1 MRQNRLNSGTSKK
14 HTSRYG
20 GAAVTNVLE
29 KARRVLGKKSVA
41 VSAAILILIA
51 AAAAFIGPR
60 LLAEPAAEI
69 TYSDFTRDLA
79 NKKVQK
85 VLIESGGLSVTMTDR
100 DVFVRMP
107 NGLVSA
113 DYIERITAAGAEVDF
128 KKPGFDAAHVASI
141 LVPLVLVA
149 AVLVMLAIQTDF
161 KPTSRWPRVI
171 RSLPNRFDDVAG
183 QEEAKGELQE
193 VIAFLRD
200 SEAFTKVGARI
211 PRGLL
216 MVGPPGTGKTLI
228 AKALA
233 GEAGVSFMAVSG
245 SDFSAPLIGIAK
257 GRVSKLFE
265 QARKKA
271 PCLIFIDEI
280 DAIGRKRG
288 GGGSAAD
295 REFEATL
302 NQLLVEMDG
311 FNTTAGVIVIGATN
325 RVDVLD
331 PALLRPGRF
340 DRQVHIGLPDITGR
354 EAILNV
360 HARNVKLAE
369 GVSLASIAKGTPGFS
384 GADLGNLLNEAA
396 IFAAREGLEEVTRDH
411 LEAARNKIIMGLE
424 RRTLVISDEERRLV
438 AVHEAGHALCA
449 CLLPASDKVHSATI
463 IPHGQAL
470 GLVMRLPEHDR
481 FCIPVEKLEADLI
494 VAMGGRAAE
503 EIVFGAKKVTTG
515 AASDIAHAT
524 NIVTKMVTEW
534 GMSPAIGM
542 VRVARSGDSLP
553 REVEQE
559 IRRIIDEMY
568 AAAKTCIEDNRDA
581 LDALTEAL
589 LEHETI
595 EGDEV
600 RAIVARQEARLA
612 A

>member
-1 MRQNRLNSGTSKK
+1 MG
-14 HTSRYG
+14 
-20 GAAVTNVLE
+20 
-29 KARRVLGKKSVA
+29 RRSVA
-41 VSAAILILIA
+41 VATIVAALIVALTAFMAPRILSESV
-51 AAAAFIGPR
+51 P
-60 LLAEPAAEI
+60 EI
-69 TYSDFTRDLA
+69 TYSDFSRYLTDGKI
-79 NKKVQK
+79 KKV
-85 VLIESGGLSVTMTDR
+85 VVESSGFSVWR
-100 DVFVRMP
+100 DDGKAFVRLP
-107 NGLVSA
+107 NGFVNA
-113 DYIERITAAGAEVDF
+113 ETVDRVTAAGAVVDF
-128 KKPGFDAAHVASI
+128 QKPGFDPSHIASI
-141 LVPLVLVA
+141 LVPLVLVG
-149 AVLVMLAIQTDF
+149 AVLFLLAVQTDF
-161 KPTSRWPRVI
+161 KPTSRWPRVVRNI
-171 RSLPNRFDDVAG
+171 PDRFDHVAG
-183 QEEAKGELQE
+183 QDEAKAELQE
-193 VIAFLRD
+193 VIAFLQD
-200 SEAFTKVGARI
+200 AEAFRRVGARI

-233 GEAGVSFMAVSG
+233 GEAGVSFLAVSG

-257 GRVSKLFE
+257 GRVSKLFD
-265 QARKKA
+265 QARKRA

-311 FNTTAGVIVIGATN
+311 FNTTEGVIVIGATN

-340 DRQVHIGLPDITGR
+340 DRQVHIGLPDIVGR
-354 EAILNV
+354 EEILAV
-360 HARNVKLAE
+360 HARNVKLAAN
-369 GVSLASIAKGTPGFS
+369 VDLSVIARGTPGFS

-396 IFAAREGLEEVTRDH
+396 IFAAREGGDAITPEH
-411 LEAARNKIIMGLE
+411 MEAARNKIIMGLE
-424 RRTLVISDEERRLV
+424 RRSLVITEEERRLV
-438 AVHEAGHALCA
+438 AVHEAGHAICA
-449 CLLPASDKVHSATI
+449 CLTPGSDKVHSATI
-463 IPHGQAL
+463 VPHGQAL
-470 GLVMRLPEHDR
+470 GLVMRLPENDR

-503 EIVFGAKKVTTG
+503 EVVFGPKKVTTG

-524 NIVTKMVTEW
+524 NIVTRMVTEW

-542 VRVARSGDSLP
+542 VRVARSGESLP

-568 AAAKTCIEDNRDA
+568 DAAKACIEDNQGA
-581 LDALTEAL
+581 LEDLVEAL

-595 EGDEV
+595 DGDEV
-600 RAIVARQEARLA
+600 RRIVSRPQAKLA

>member
-1 MRQNRLNSGTSKK
+1 M
-14 HTSRYG
+14 
-20 GAAVTNVLE
+20 GAPPVTNVLE
-29 KARRVLGKKSVA
+29 KARRVLTKKSVA
-41 VSAAILILIA
+41 VSAAILALVIA
-51 AAAAFIGPR
+51 AAVLIGPR
-60 LLAEPAAEI
+60 LLEEPAVEI
-69 TYSDFTRDLA
+69 TYSEFTRQLA
-79 NKKVQK
+79 DKKVQK
-85 VLIESGGLSVTMTDR
+85 VLIESGGLSVSMADR
-100 DVFVRMP
+100 NVVVRMP

-113 DYIERITAAGAEVDF
+113 DYIERITASGAEVDF
-128 KKPGFDAAHVASI
+128 KKPGFDAAHLASI
-141 LVPLVLVA
+141 LVPLVLVG

-171 RSLPNRFDDVAG
+171 RSIPNRFDDVAG
-183 QEEAKGELQE
+183 QEEAKAELQE
-193 VIAFLRD
+193 VVAFLRD

-295 REFEATL
+295 REFESTL

-340 DRQVHIGLPDITGR
+340 DRQVHIGLPDIGGR

-360 HARNVKLAE
+360 HARNIKLAE

-396 IFAAREGLEEVTRDH
+396 IFAAREGGEAVTRDH

-424 RRTLVISDEERRLV
+424 RRSLVISDEERRLV

-470 GLVMRLPEHDR
+470 GLVMRLPDHDR

-503 EIVFGAKKVTTG
+503 EVVFGPKKVTTG

-581 LDALTEAL
+581 LDDLTKAL

-600 RAIVARQEARLA
+600 RQIVAKQETRLA

>member
-1 MRQNRLNSGTSKK
+1 M
-14 HTSRYG
+14 
-20 GAAVTNVLE
+20 GASSVSNVLE
-29 KARRVLGKKSVA
+29 KARRLLRRKSIA
-41 VSAAILILIA
+41 IA
-51 AAAAFIGPR
+51 AVVLALTVGVAAVTMPR
-60 LLAEPAAEI
+60 VISESLDEM
-69 TYSDFTRDLA
+69 TYSEFSRDLA
-79 NKKVQK
+79 SGNVKKIQ
-85 VLIESGGLSVTMTDR
+85 ISDSGFSVWLGEKK
-100 DVFVRMP
+100 VFVRLP
-107 NGLVSA
+107 GNLVSA
-113 DYIERITAAGAEVDF
+113 DTIDRVAASGAEVEF
-128 KKPGFDAAHVASI
+128 KRSGIDPSHIASF
-141 LVPLVLVA
+141 LVSIVMVG
-149 AVLVMLAIQTDF
+149 AVLALLAIQTDF
-161 KPTSRWPRVI
+161 KPTARWPRTI
-171 RSLPNRFDDVAG
+171 GNIPDRFDDVAG
-183 QEEAKGELQE
+183 QNEAKAELQE
-193 VIAFLRD
+193 VIAFLKD
-200 SEAFTKVGARI
+200 SEAFKKVGARI

-233 GEAGVSFMAVSG
+233 GEAGVSFIAVSG

-265 QARKKA
+265 QARKRA

-311 FNTTAGVIVIGATN
+311 FNTTSGVIVIGATN

-340 DRQVHIGLPDITGR
+340 DRQVHIGLPDISGR

-360 HARNVKLAE
+360 HARNVKLSD
-369 GVSLASIAKGTPGFS
+369 GVDLASIAKGTPGFS

-396 IFAAREGLEEVTRDH
+396 IFAARDGMGEVSREH
-411 LEAARNKIIMGLE
+411 LEAARNKLIMGLE
-424 RRTLVISDEERRLV
+424 RRSLVITGEERRLV

-449 CLLPASDKVHSATI
+449 CLMPGSDKVHSATI

-470 GLVMRLPEHDR
+470 GLVMRLPDHDR
-481 FCIPVEKLEADLI
+481 YCIPVEKLEADLI

-503 EIVFGAKKVTTG
+503 EVVFGPRKVTTG

-524 NIVTKMVTEW
+524 NIVTRMVTEW

-542 VRVARSGDSLP
+542 VRIARSGESLP

-559 IRRIIDEMY
+559 IRRMIEEMY
-568 AAAKTCIEDNRDA
+568 SAAKACIEENREA
-581 LDALTEAL
+581 LDALADAL

-595 EGDEV
+595 DGDEV
-600 RAIVARQEARLA
+600 RQIVSKRDARMA

>member
-1 MRQNRLNSGTSKK
+1 M
-14 HTSRYG
+14 
-20 GAAVTNVLE
+20 GAPPVTNVLE
-29 KARRVLGKKSVA
+29 KARRVLTKKSVA
-41 VSAAILILIA
+41 VSAAILALAIA
-51 AAAAFIGPR
+51 AAVFIGPR
-60 LLAEPAAEI
+60 LLAEPAVEI
-69 TYSDFTRDLA
+69 TYSEFTRQLA
-79 NKKVQK
+79 DKKVQK
-85 VLIESGGLSVTMTDR
+85 VLIESGGLSVSMADR
-100 DVFVRMP
+100 NVLVRMP

-113 DYIERITAAGAEVDF
+113 DYIERITASGAEVDF
-128 KKPGFDAAHVASI
+128 KKPGFDAAHLASI
-141 LVPLVLVA
+141 LVPLVLVG

-171 RSLPNRFDDVAG
+171 RSIPNRFDDVAG
-183 QEEAKGELQE
+183 QEEAKAELQE

-200 SEAFTKVGARI
+200 SDAFKKVGARI

-295 REFEATL
+295 REFESTL

-340 DRQVHIGLPDITGR
+340 DRQVHIGLPDIGGR

-360 HARNVKLAE
+360 HARNIKLAE

-396 IFAAREGLEEVTRDH
+396 IFAARESLEEVTHDH

-424 RRTLVISDEERRLV
+424 RRSLVISDEERRLV

-470 GLVMRLPEHDR
+470 GLVMRLPDHDR

-503 EIVFGAKKVTTG
+503 EVVFGPKKVTTG

-568 AAAKTCIEDNRDA
+568 EAAKTCVEDNRDA
-581 LDALTEAL
+581 LDALTKAL

-600 RAIVARQEARLA
+600 RQIVAKQETRLA

>member
-1 MRQNRLNSGTSKK
+1 M
-14 HTSRYG
+14 
-20 GAAVTNVLE
+20 
-29 KARRVLGKKSVA
+29 
-41 VSAAILILIA
+41 IA

>member
-1 MRQNRLNSGTSKK
+1 M
-14 HTSRYG
+14 
-20 GAAVTNVLE
+20 TNVLE
-29 KARRVLGKKSVA
+29 KARRVLAKKTVA
-41 VSAAILILIA
+41 VSAAILALVIA
-51 AAAAFIGPR
+51 AAVFVGPR
-60 LLAEPAAEI
+60 LLAEPPVEI
-69 TYSDFTRDLA
+69 TYSEFTRELA
-79 NKKVQK
+79 QKKVQR
-85 VLIESGGLSVTMTDR
+85 VLIESGGLSVSMADR
-100 DVFVRMP
+100 SVFVRMP

-128 KKPGFDAAHVASI
+128 KKPGFDAAHLASI

-171 RSLPNRFDDVAG
+171 RSIPNRFDDVAG
-183 QEEAKGELQE
+183 QEEAKAELQE

-295 REFEATL
+295 REFESTL

-340 DRQVHIGLPDITGR
+340 DRQVHIGLPDISGR

-360 HARNVKLAE
+360 HARNVRLAA
-369 GVSLASIAKGTPGFS
+369 GVSLASIARGTPGFS

-396 IFAAREGLEEVTRDH
+396 IFAAREGVEEVTRDH

-424 RRTLVISDEERRLV
+424 RRSLVVSDEERRLV

-470 GLVMRLPEHDR
+470 GLVMRLPDHDR

-503 EIVFGAKKVTTG
+503 EVVFGPKKVTTG

-595 EGDEV
+595 DGDDV
-600 RAIVARQEARLA
+600 RAIVAKQETRLA

>member
-1 MRQNRLNSGTSKK
+1 L
-14 HTSRYG
+14 RYG

-29 KARRVLGKKSVA
+29 KARRVLAKKSVA
-41 VSAAILILIA
+41 FSAAILALVIA
-51 AAAAFIGPR
+51 AAVFIGPR
-60 LLAEPAAEI
+60 LVAEPPVEI
-69 TYSDFTRDLA
+69 TYSEFTRHLA
-79 NKKVQK
+79 DKKVRR
-85 VLIESGGLSVTMTDR
+85 VLIESGGLSVSMADR
-100 DVFVRMP
+100 DVSVRMP

-113 DYIERITAAGAEVDF
+113 DYIERITASGAEVDF
-128 KKPGFDAAHVASI
+128 KKPGFDAAHLASI
-141 LVPLVLVA
+141 LVPLILVA

-161 KPTSRWPRVI
+161 KPTARWPRVI
-171 RSLPNRFDDVAG
+171 RSIPNRFDDVAG
-183 QEEAKGELQE
+183 QEEAKAELQE

-295 REFEATL
+295 REFESTL

-311 FNTTAGVIVIGATN
+311 FNTTSGVIVIGATN

-340 DRQVHIGLPDITGR
+340 DRQVHIGLPDIGGR

-360 HARNVKLAE
+360 HARNVKLAA
-369 GVSLASIAKGTPGFS
+369 GVCLSSIAKGTPGFS
-384 GADLGNLLNEAA
+384 GADLSNLLNEAA
-396 IFAAREGLEEVTRDH
+396 IFAARQGVEEITRDH

-424 RRTLVISDEERRLV
+424 RRSLVISDEERRLV

-470 GLVMRLPEHDR
+470 GLVMRLPDHDR
-481 FCIPVEKLEADLI
+481 FCIPVEKLEADLV

-503 EIVFGAKKVTTG
+503 EVVFGPKKVTTG

-534 GMSPAIGM
+534 GMSPAVGM
-542 VRVARSGDSLP
+542 VRVSRSGDSLP

-568 AAAKTCIEDNRDA
+568 AAAKSCIKDNRDA

-600 RAIVARQEARLA
+600 REIVAKQETRLA

>member
-1 MRQNRLNSGTSKK
+1 M
-14 HTSRYG
+14 
-20 GAAVTNVLE
+20 GAPPVTNVLD
-29 KARRVLGKKSVA
+29 KARRILAKKSVA
-41 VSAAILILIA
+41 VSAAVLALLIA
-51 AAAAFIGPR
+51 AAVFVGPR
-60 LLAEPAAEI
+60 LLAEPPVEI
-69 TYSDFTRDLA
+69 TYSEFTRDLA

-85 VLIESGGLSVTMTDR
+85 VLIESGGLSVSMADR

-113 DYIERITAAGAEVDF
+113 DYIERVTAAGAEVDF
-128 KKPGFDAAHVASI
+128 KKPGFDAAHLASI
-141 LVPLVLVA
+141 LVPLVLVV
-149 AVLVMLAIQTDF
+149 AVLLMLAIQTDF
-161 KPTSRWPRVI
+161 KPTSRWPKVV
-171 RSLPNRFDDVAG
+171 RSIPNRFDDVAG
-183 QEEAKGELQE
+183 QEEAKAELQE

-311 FNTTAGVIVIGATN
+311 FNTTSGVIVIGATN

-340 DRQVHIGLPDITGR
+340 DRQVHIGLPDIAGR

-360 HARNVKLAE
+360 HARNVKLAA
-369 GVSLASIAKGTPGFS
+369 GVSLASLAKGTPGFS
-384 GADLGNLLNEAA
+384 GADLSNLLNEAA
-396 IFAAREGLEEVTRDH
+396 IFAAREGVEEVTREH

-424 RRTLVISDEERRLV
+424 RRSLVISDEERRLV

-503 EIVFGAKKVTTG
+503 EVVFGPKKITTG

-542 VRVARSGDSLP
+542 VRVARSGESLP

-568 AAAKTCIEDNRDA
+568 AAAKACIEDNRDA
-581 LDALTEAL
+581 LDALAEAL

-600 RAIVARQEARLA
+600 RAIVTKRETRLA

>member
-1 MRQNRLNSGTSKK
+1 M
-14 HTSRYG
+14 
-20 GAAVTNVLE
+20 GAPPVTNVLE
-29 KARRVLGKKSVA
+29 KARRVLAKKTVA
-41 VSAAILILIA
+41 VSAAILALVIA
-51 AAAAFIGPR
+51 AAVFVGPR
-60 LLAEPAAEI
+60 LLAEPPVEI
-69 TYSDFTRDLA
+69 TYSEFTRELA
-79 NKKVQK
+79 QKKVQR
-85 VLIESGGLSVTMTDR
+85 VLIESGGLSVSMADR
-100 DVFVRMP
+100 SVFVRMP

-128 KKPGFDAAHVASI
+128 KKPGFDAAHLASI

-171 RSLPNRFDDVAG
+171 RSIPNRFDDVAG
-183 QEEAKGELQE
+183 QEEAKAELQE

-295 REFEATL
+295 REFESTL

-340 DRQVHIGLPDITGR
+340 DRQVHIGLPDISGR

-360 HARNVKLAE
+360 HARNVRLAA
-369 GVSLASIAKGTPGFS
+369 GVSLASIARGTPGFS

-396 IFAAREGLEEVTRDH
+396 IFAAREGVEEVTRDH

-424 RRTLVISDEERRLV
+424 RRSLVVSDEERRLV

-470 GLVMRLPEHDR
+470 GLVMRLPDHDR

-503 EIVFGAKKVTTG
+503 EVVFGPKKVTTG

-595 EGDEV
+595 DGDDV
-600 RAIVARQEARLA
+600 RAIVAKQETRLA

>member
-1 MRQNRLNSGTSKK
+1 VS
-14 HTSRYG
+14 
-20 GAAVTNVLE
+20 NVIE
-29 KARRVLGKKSVA
+29 KARRLFRKKSVA
-41 VSAAILILIA
+41 IA
-51 AAAAFIGPR
+51 AAVVALLVVVAAVTIP
-60 LLAEPAAEI
+60 LTLSDNVDEI
-69 TYSDFTRDLA
+69 AYSDFSRELA
-79 NKKVQK
+79 AGKVNKVQ
-85 VLIESGGLSVTMTDR
+85 VGDGGLTVWMDQR
-100 DVFVRMP
+100 EAFVRLP
-107 NGLVSA
+107 SSLLTA
-113 DYIERITAAGAEVDF
+113 QTIDRATAAGAEVDF
-128 KKPGFDAAHVASI
+128 KKSGIDPSHAASF
-141 LVPLVLVA
+141 LVSLIMVA
-149 AVLVMLAIQTDF
+149 AVLALVAIQVDF
-161 KPTSRWPRVI
+161 KPTSRWPRSVKNI
-171 RSLPNRFDDVAG
+171 PDRFDNVAG
-183 QEEAKGELQE
+183 QEEAKAELQE
-193 VIAFLRD
+193 VISFLRD
-200 SEAFTKVGARI
+200 SKAFETVGARI
-211 PRGLL
+211 PRGVL

-265 QARKKA
+265 QARRKA

-295 REFEATL
+295 REFESTL

-354 EAILNV
+354 EAILGV
-360 HARNVKLAE
+360 HARNVKLAACVDL
-369 GVSLASIAKGTPGFS
+369 GSVARGTPGFS

-396 IFAAREGLEEVTRDH
+396 IFAAREGVAEITRDH

-424 RRTLVISDEERRLV
+424 RRSLVITSEERHLV

-449 CLLPASDKVHSATI
+449 CLTPGSDKVHSATI

-470 GLVMRLPEHDR
+470 GLVMRLPENDR
-481 FCIPVEKLEADLI
+481 YCIPVEKLEADLI

-503 EIVFGAKKVTTG
+503 EVVFGARKVTTG

-524 NIVTKMVTEW
+524 NIATRMVTEW
-534 GMSPAIGM
+534 GMSPTIGM
-542 VRVARSGDSLP
+542 VKVMRSGENLP

-559 IRRIIDEMY
+559 IRRIIEEMY
-568 AAAKTCIEDNRDA
+568 AAAKACIEENRDG
-581 LDALTEAL
+581 LDALVDAL
-589 LEHETI
+589 LDQETI
-595 EGDEV
+595 DGDEV
-600 RAIVARQEARLA
+600 RRIVAVSGLKSGAKLA
-612 A
+612 AA

>member
-1 MRQNRLNSGTSKK
+1 MSG
-14 HTSRYG
+14 
-20 GAAVTNVLE
+20 VIE
-29 KARRVLGKKSVA
+29 KARRILRRKSVA
-41 VSAAILILIA
+41 IA
-51 AAAAFIGPR
+51 AAVIALAVVAAAVSVPFLFSEKVNEIAYSEFSR
-60 LLAEPAAEI
+60 ELAAG
-69 TYSDFTRDLA
+69 
-79 NKKVQK
+79 KVGKVQ
-85 VLIESGGLSVTMTDR
+85 VQEGGLSVWVEDR
-100 DVFVRMP
+100 KAFVRLP
-107 NGLVSA
+107 SSHLSA
-113 DYIERITAAGAEVDF
+113 QTVDRATAAGAQVVF
-128 KKPGFDAAHVASI
+128 QPSGIDAAHVASFVI
-141 LVPLVLVA
+141 SLIMVA
-149 AVLVMLAIQTDF
+149 AVLALVAVQVDF
-161 KPTSRWPRVI
+161 KPTSRWPRAVKAV
-171 RSLPNRFDDVAG
+171 PDRFDDVAG
-183 QEEAKGELQE
+183 QEEAKAELQE
-193 VIAFLRD
+193 VIAFLSD
-200 SEAFTKVGARI
+200 AQAFEKVGARI
-211 PRGLL
+211 PKGVL

-257 GRVSKLFE
+257 SRVSKLFE
-265 QARKKA
+265 QARRRA
-271 PCLIFIDEI
+271 PCLVFIDEI

-295 REFEATL
+295 REFESTL

-311 FNTTAGVIVIGATN
+311 FNTTSGVIVIGATN

-354 EAILNV
+354 EAILAV
-360 HARNVKLAE
+360 HARSVRLAA
-369 GVSLASIAKGTPGFS
+369 GVDLASIARGTPGFS
-384 GADLGNLLNEAA
+384 GADLSNLLNEAA
-396 IFAAREGLEEVTRDH
+396 IFAAREGVTEIGRDH

-424 RRTLVISDEERRLV
+424 RRSLVISPEERRLV

-449 CLLPASDKVHSATI
+449 CLTPGSDKVHSATI

-470 GLVMRLPEHDR
+470 GLVMRLPENDR
-481 FCIPVEKLEADLI
+481 YCIPVEKLEADLI

-503 EIVFGAKKVTTG
+503 EVVFGPRKVTTG

-524 NIVTKMVTEW
+524 NIATRMVTEW

-542 VRVARSGDSLP
+542 VRVARSGESFP

-559 IRRIIDEMY
+559 IRRIVEKMY
-568 AAAKTCIEDNRDA
+568 ATAKACIEDNREA
-581 LDALTEAL
+581 LDALVDAL

-600 RAIVARQEARLA
+600 RRIVSPSRRRLA

>member
-1 MRQNRLNSGTSKK
+1 M
-14 HTSRYG
+14 
-20 GAAVTNVLE
+20 GAPPVTNVLE
-29 KARRVLGKKSVA
+29 KARRLLSRKSVA
-41 VSAAILILIA
+41 VSIAILTLVVA
-51 AAAAFIGPR
+51 AAVFMAPR
-60 LLAEPAAEI
+60 LLAEPVAEI
-69 TYSDFTRDLA
+69 TYSDFSRELA
-79 NKKVQK
+79 EKKVQK
-85 VLIESGGLSVTMTDR
+85 VLIESGGISVWMGDR
-100 DVFVRMP
+100 KVFVRMP
-107 NGLVSA
+107 SGLVSA
-113 DYIERITAAGAEVDF
+113 DYNERITASGAEVDF
-128 KKPGFDAAHVASI
+128 KKPGFDPAHMAGI
-141 LVPLVLVA
+141 LVPLVLVG

-171 RSLPNRFDDVAG
+171 RGIPNRFDDVAG
-183 QEEAKGELQE
+183 QNEAKAELQE
-193 VIAFLRD
+193 VIAFLKD
-200 SEAFTKVGARI
+200 SEAFTRVGARI

-340 DRQVHIGLPDITGR
+340 DRQVHIGLPDIGGR
-354 EAILNV
+354 EAILEV
-360 HARNVKLAE
+360 HARNVKLAD
-369 GVSLASIAKGTPGFS
+369 GVNLATIAKGTPGFS

-396 IFAAREGLEEVTRDH
+396 IFAAREGVEAVTREH
-411 LEAARNKIIMGLE
+411 LEAARNKIMMGLG
-424 RRTLVISDEERRLV
+424 RRSLVVSAEERRLV

-470 GLVMRLPEHDR
+470 GLVMRLPDHDR

-503 EIVFGAKKVTTG
+503 EVVFGPKRVTTG

-524 NIVTKMVTEW
+524 NIVTRMVTEW

-542 VRVARSGDSLP
+542 VRVSRSGESLP

-559 IRRIIDEMY
+559 IRRIIEEMY
-568 AAAKTCIEDNRDA
+568 DAAKACIVENRRA

-600 RAIVARQEARLA
+600 RRIVLKQEARLA

>member
-1 MRQNRLNSGTSKK
+1 
-14 HTSRYG
+14 
-20 GAAVTNVLE
+20 VTNVIE
-29 KARRVLGKKSVA
+29 KARQLLRRKGVAVVAAVVALAVVAAA
-41 VSAAILILIA
+41 VSAPFLISDKVDEIA
-51 AAAAFIGPR
+51 
-60 LLAEPAAEI
+60 
-69 TYSDFTRDLA
+69 YSEFSRELDA
-79 NKKVQK
+79 GKVNRIQ
-85 VLIESGGLSVTMTDR
+85 VQDGGLSVWYGDQHA
-100 DVFVRMP
+100 FVRLP
-107 NGLVSA
+107 SSLL
-113 DYIERITAAGAEVDF
+113 TAQTIDRATASGAQVDF
-128 KKPGFDAAHVASI
+128 KKSGIDPTHAASFVVSLI
-141 LVPLVLVA
+141 MVA
-149 AVLVMLAIQTDF
+149 AVLALVAVQVDF
-161 KPTSRWPRVI
+161 KPTSRWPRTAKNI
-171 RSLPNRFDDVAG
+171 PDRFDDVAG
-183 QEEAKGELQE
+183 QEEAKAELQE
-193 VIAFLRD
+193 VISFLRD
-200 SEAFTKVGARI
+200 AQAFENVGARI
-211 PRGLL
+211 PRGVL

-233 GEAGVSFMAVSG
+233 GEAGVSFIAVSG

-265 QARKKA
+265 QARRRA

-311 FNTTAGVIVIGATN
+311 FNSTSGVIVIGATN

-360 HARNVKLAE
+360 HARNVKLAA
-369 GVSLASIAKGTPGFS
+369 GVDLSSIARGTPGFS
-384 GADLGNLLNEAA
+384 GADLENLLNEAA
-396 IFAAREGLEEVTRDH
+396 IFAARAGVAEIGREH

-424 RRTLVISDEERRLV
+424 RRSLAISSEERRLV

-449 CLLPASDKVHSATI
+449 CLTPGSDKVHSATI

-470 GLVMRLPEHDR
+470 GLVMRLPENDR
-481 FCIPVEKLEADLI
+481 YCIPVEKLEADLI

-503 EIVFGAKKVTTG
+503 EVVFGARKVTTG

-524 NIVTKMVTEW
+524 NIATRMVTEW
-534 GMSPAIGM
+534 GMSPTIGM
-542 VRVARSGDSLP
+542 VKVARSGDSLP

-568 AAAKTCIEDNRDA
+568 AAAKSCIEENREA
-581 LDALTEAL
+581 LDALVDAL
-589 LEHETI
+589 LKHETI

-600 RAIVARQEARLA
+600 RRIVSVRERRLA

>member
-1 MRQNRLNSGTSKK
+1 M
-14 HTSRYG
+14 
-20 GAAVTNVLE
+20 TNVLE
-29 KARRVLGKKSVA
+29 KARQLLAKKSVA
-41 VSAAILILIA
+41 VSAAILALVIA
-51 AAAAFIGPR
+51 AAVFMAPR
-60 LLAEPAAEI
+60 YLSEPAAEI
-69 TYSDFTRDLA
+69 TYSEFTRELA
-79 NKKVQK
+79 QKKVQK
-85 VLIESGGLSVTMTDR
+85 VLIESGGLSVSLADR
-100 DVFVRMP
+100 NVFVRMP

-113 DYIERITAAGAEVDF
+113 DYIERVTASGAEVDF
-128 KKPGFDAAHVASI
+128 RKPGFDPAHMASI
-141 LVPLVLVA
+141 FVPIILVV
-149 AVLVMLAIQTDF
+149 AVLLMLAIQTDF
-161 KPTSRWPRVI
+161 KPTSRWPKVV
-171 RSLPNRFDDVAG
+171 RSIPNRFDDVAG
-183 QEEAKGELQE
+183 QDEAKGELQE
-193 VIAFLRD
+193 VIAFLKD
-200 SEAFTKVGARI
+200 SEAFTRIGARI

-295 REFEATL
+295 REFESTL

-340 DRQVHIGLPDITGR
+340 DRQVHIGLPDISGR

-360 HARNVKLAE
+360 HARNVKLAH

-396 IFAAREGLEEVTRDH
+396 IFAAREGVGEVTRDH

-424 RRTLVISDEERRLV
+424 RRSLVITDEERRLV

-449 CLLPASDKVHSATI
+449 CLLPASDQVHSATI

-503 EIVFGAKKVTTG
+503 EVVFGPKKVTTG

-524 NIVTKMVTEW
+524 NIVTRMVTEW

-542 VRVARSGDSLP
+542 VRVTSSGDSLP

-559 IRRIIDEMY
+559 IRRIIEEMY
-568 AAAKTCIEDNRDA
+568 DAAKACIEDNRDA
-581 LDALTEAL
+581 LDGLTEAL

-600 RAIVARQEARLA
+600 RRIVLKQRTRLA

>member
-1 MRQNRLNSGTSKK
+1 MSG
-14 HTSRYG
+14 
-20 GAAVTNVLE
+20 VIE
-29 KARRVLGKKSVA
+29 KARRLLRRKSVA
-41 VSAAILILIA
+41 IA
-51 AAAAFIGPR
+51 AAIVALAVVATAVSLPF
-60 LLAEPAAEI
+60 LLSETVDEI
-69 TYSDFTRDLA
+69 AYSDFSRELEA
-79 NKKVQK
+79 GKIRKVQ
-85 VLIESGGLSVTMTDR
+85 VQEGGLSVWID
-100 DVFVRMP
+100 DQKAFVRVP
-107 NGLVSA
+107 SSHLSA
-113 DYIERITAAGAEVDF
+113 QTVDRATAAGAQVVF
-128 KKPGFDAAHVASI
+128 QPSGIDAAHVASFVVSLI
-141 LVPLVLVA
+141 MVA
-149 AVLVMLAIQTDF
+149 AVLALVAVQVDF
-161 KPTSRWPRVI
+161 KPTSRWPRAVKNV
-171 RSLPNRFDDVAG
+171 PDRFDDVAG
-183 QEEAKGELQE
+183 QEEAKAELQE
-193 VIAFLRD
+193 VIAFLGNAQ
-200 SEAFTKVGARI
+200 AFEKVGARI
-211 PRGLL
+211 PKGVL

-257 GRVSKLFE
+257 SRVSKLFE
-265 QARKKA
+265 QARRRA

-295 REFEATL
+295 REFESTL

-311 FNTTAGVIVIGATN
+311 FNTTSGVIVIGATN

-354 EAILNV
+354 EAILAV
-360 HARNVKLAE
+360 HARNVKLAA
-369 GVSLASIAKGTPGFS
+369 GVDLSSIARGTPGFS
-384 GADLGNLLNEAA
+384 GADLSNLLNEAA
-396 IFAAREGLEEVTRDH
+396 IFAARDGVPQIGRDH

-424 RRTLVISDEERRLV
+424 RRSLVISSEERRLV

-449 CLLPASDKVHSATI
+449 CLTPGSDKVHSATI

-470 GLVMRLPEHDR
+470 GLVMRLPENDR
-481 FCIPVEKLEADLI
+481 YCIPVEKLEADLI

-503 EIVFGAKKVTTG
+503 EVVFGPRKVTTG

-524 NIVTKMVTEW
+524 SIATRMVTEW
-534 GMSPAIGM
+534 GMSPVIGM
-542 VRVARSGDSLP
+542 VKVARSGESFP

-559 IRRIIDEMY
+559 IRRIVEEMY
-568 AAAKTCIEDNRDA
+568 AAAKACIEDNRES
-581 LDALTEAL
+581 LDALVDAL

-600 RAIVARQEARLA
+600 RRIVSLSERRLA

>member
-1 MRQNRLNSGTSKK
+1 M
-14 HTSRYG
+14 
-20 GAAVTNVLE
+20 GAPPVTNVLE
-29 KARRVLGKKSVA
+29 KARRVLTKKSVA
-41 VSAAILILIA
+41 VSAAILALVIA
-51 AAAAFIGPR
+51 AAVFIGPR
-60 LLAEPAAEI
+60 LLAEPAVEI
-69 TYSDFTRDLA
+69 TYSEFTRQLA
-79 NKKVQK
+79 EKKVQK
-85 VLIESGGLSVTMTDR
+85 VLIESGGLSVSMADR
-100 DVFVRMP
+100 NVLVRMP

-113 DYIERITAAGAEVDF
+113 DYIERITASGAEVDF
-128 KKPGFDAAHVASI
+128 KKPGFDAAHLASI
-141 LVPLVLVA
+141 LVPLVLVG

-171 RSLPNRFDDVAG
+171 RSIPNRFDDVAG
-183 QEEAKGELQE
+183 QEEAKAELQE

-200 SEAFTKVGARI
+200 SDAFKKVGARI

-295 REFEATL
+295 REFESTL

-340 DRQVHIGLPDITGR
+340 DRQVHIGLPDIGGR

-396 IFAAREGLEEVTRDH
+396 IFAAREGGEAVTRDH

-424 RRTLVISDEERRLV
+424 RRSLVISDEERRLV

-470 GLVMRLPEHDR
+470 GLVMRLPDHDR

-503 EIVFGAKKVTTG
+503 EVVFGPKKVTTG

-581 LDALTEAL
+581 LDALTKAL

-600 RAIVARQEARLA
+600 RQIVAKQETRLA

>member
-1 MRQNRLNSGTSKK
+1 
-14 HTSRYG
+14 
-20 GAAVTNVLE
+20 
-29 KARRVLGKKSVA
+29 
-41 VSAAILILIA
+41 
-51 AAAAFIGPR
+51 
-60 LLAEPAAEI
+60 
-69 TYSDFTRDLA
+69 
-79 NKKVQK
+79 
-85 VLIESGGLSVTMTDR
+85 
-100 DVFVRMP
+100 
-107 NGLVSA
+107 
-113 DYIERITAAGAEVDF
+113 
-128 KKPGFDAAHVASI
+128 
-141 LVPLVLVA
+141 
-149 AVLVMLAIQTDF
+149 
-161 KPTSRWPRVI
+161 
-171 RSLPNRFDDVAG
+171 
-183 QEEAKGELQE
+183 
-193 VIAFLRD
+193 
-200 SEAFTKVGARI
+200 
-211 PRGLL
+211 

-340 DRQVHIGLPDITGR
+340 DRQVHIGLPDISGR

-360 HARNVKLAE
+360 HARNVRLAH

-396 IFAAREGLEEVTRDH
+396 IFAAREGVEEVTRDH
-411 LEAARNKIIMGLE
+411 LDAARNKIIMGLE
-424 RRTLVISDEERRLV
+424 RRSLVITDEERRLV

-449 CLLPASDKVHSATI
+449 TLLPASDQVHSATI

-503 EIVFGAKKVTTG
+503 EVVFGPKKVTTG

-524 NIVTKMVTEW
+524 NIVTRMVTEW

-542 VRVARSGDSLP
+542 VRVTRSGDSLP

-559 IRRIIDEMY
+559 IRRIIEEMY
-568 AAAKTCIEDNRDA
+568 DAAKACIEDNRDA

-589 LEHETI
+589 LDHETI

-600 RAIVARQEARLA
+600 RRIVLKQKTRLA

>member
-1 MRQNRLNSGTSKK
+1 M
-14 HTSRYG
+14 
-20 GAAVTNVLE
+20 TNVLE

-41 VSAAILILIA
+41 VSAAILIVMVA
-51 AAAAFIGPR
+51 VAAFIGPR
-60 LLAEPAAEI
+60 LLAEPATEI

-100 DVFVRMP
+100 NVFVRMP

-113 DYIERITAAGAEVDF
+113 DYIERITDAGAEVDF

-161 KPTSRWPRVI
+161 KPTSRWPRVV
-171 RSLPNRFDDVAG
+171 RSIPNRFDDVAG
-183 QEEAKGELQE
+183 QEEAKAELQE
-193 VIAFLRD
+193 VISFLRD
-200 SEAFTKVGARI
+200 SESFTKVGARI

-295 REFEATL
+295 REFESTL

-340 DRQVHIGLPDITGR
+340 DRQVHIGLPDISGR

-396 IFAAREGLEEVTRDH
+396 IFAARESVGEVTRDH

-481 FCIPVEKLEADLI
+481 FCIPMEKLEADLI

-503 EIVFGAKKVTTG
+503 EVVFGAKKVTTG

-568 AAAKTCIEDNRDA
+568 AAAKACIEDNRGG

-600 RAIVARQEARLA
+600 RAIVTRQQTRLA

>member
-1 MRQNRLNSGTSKK
+1 M
-14 HTSRYG
+14 
-20 GAAVTNVLE
+20 GAPPVTNVLE
-29 KARRVLGKKSVA
+29 KARRVLTKKSVA
-41 VSAAILILIA
+41 VSAAILALVIA
-51 AAAAFIGPR
+51 AAVFIGPR
-60 LLAEPAAEI
+60 LLAEPAVEI
-69 TYSDFTRDLA
+69 TYSEFTRQLA
-79 NKKVQK
+79 EKKVQK
-85 VLIESGGLSVTMTDR
+85 VLIESGGLSVSMADR
-100 DVFVRMP
+100 DVLVRMP

-113 DYIERITAAGAEVDF
+113 DYIERITASGAEVDF
-128 KKPGFDAAHVASI
+128 KKPGFDAAHLASI
-141 LVPLVLVA
+141 LVPLVLVG

-171 RSLPNRFDDVAG
+171 RSIPNRFDDVAG
-183 QEEAKGELQE
+183 QEEAKAELQE

-200 SEAFTKVGARI
+200 SDAFKKVGARI

-295 REFEATL
+295 REFESTL

-311 FNTTAGVIVIGATN
+311 FNTTSGVIVIGATN

-354 EAILNV
+354 AAILAV
-360 HARNVKLAE
+360 HARNVKLVA
-369 GVSLASIAKGTPGFS
+369 GVDLASIARGTPGFS

-396 IFAAREGLEEVTRDH
+396 IFAA
-411 LEAARNKIIMGLE
+411 
-424 RRTLVISDEERRLV
+424 
-438 AVHEAGHALCA
+438 
-449 CLLPASDKVHSATI
+449 
-463 IPHGQAL
+463 
-470 GLVMRLPEHDR
+470 
-481 FCIPVEKLEADLI
+481 
-494 VAMGGRAAE
+494 
-503 EIVFGAKKVTTG
+503 
-515 AASDIAHAT
+515 
-524 NIVTKMVTEW
+524 
-534 GMSPAIGM
+534 
-542 VRVARSGDSLP
+542 
-553 REVEQE
+553 
-559 IRRIIDEMY
+559 
-568 AAAKTCIEDNRDA
+568 
-581 LDALTEAL
+581 
-589 LEHETI
+589 
-595 EGDEV
+595 
-600 RAIVARQEARLA
+600 
-612 A
+612 

>member
-1 MRQNRLNSGTSKK
+1 
-14 HTSRYG
+14 
-20 GAAVTNVLE
+20 VIE
-29 KARRVLGKKSVA
+29 KARRLLRRKSVA
-41 VSAAILILIA
+41 ITAAILALAVVAGAVSVPFLFSESVDEIA
-51 AAAAFIGPR
+51 
-60 LLAEPAAEI
+60 
-69 TYSDFTRDLA
+69 YSDFSRELQA
-79 NKKVQK
+79 GKIRKVQ
-85 VLIESGGLSVTMTDR
+85 VQEGGLSVWIEDQKA
-100 DVFVRMP
+100 FVRVP
-107 NGLVSA
+107 SSHLSA
-113 DYIERITAAGAEVDF
+113 QTVDRATAAGAQVVF
-128 KKPGFDAAHVASI
+128 QPSGIDAAHVASFVI
-141 LVPLVLVA
+141 SLIMVA
-149 AVLVMLAIQTDF
+149 AVLALVAVQVDF
-161 KPTSRWPRVI
+161 KPTSRWPRAVKNV
-171 RSLPNRFDDVAG
+171 PDRFDGVAG
-183 QEEAKGELQE
+183 QEEAKAELQE
-193 VIAFLRD
+193 VIAFL
-200 SEAFTKVGARI
+200 SNAQAFEKVGARI
-211 PRGLL
+211 PKGVL

-257 GRVSKLFE
+257 SRVSKLFE
-265 QARKKA
+265 QARRRA

-295 REFEATL
+295 REFESTL

-311 FNTTAGVIVIGATN
+311 FNTTSGVIVIGATN

-354 EAILNV
+354 EAILAV
-360 HARNVKLAE
+360 HARNVKLAA
-369 GVSLASIAKGTPGFS
+369 GVDLASIARGTPGFS
-384 GADLGNLLNEAA
+384 GADLSNLLNEAA
-396 IFAAREGLEEVTRDH
+396 IFAARDGVAEIGRDH

-424 RRTLVISDEERRLV
+424 RRSLVISTEERRLV

-449 CLLPASDKVHSATI
+449 CLTPGSDKVHSATI

-470 GLVMRLPEHDR
+470 GLVMRLPENDR
-481 FCIPVEKLEADLI
+481 YCIPVEKLEADLI

-503 EIVFGAKKVTTG
+503 EVVFGPRKVTTG

-524 NIVTKMVTEW
+524 NIATRMVTEW
-534 GMSPAIGM
+534 GMSPTIGM
-542 VRVARSGDSLP
+542 VKVARSGESFP

-559 IRRIIDEMY
+559 IRRIVEEMY
-568 AAAKTCIEDNRDA
+568 SAAKACIEDNRES
-581 LDALTEAL
+581 LDALVDAL
-589 LEHETI
+589 LAHETI

-600 RAIVARQEARLA
+600 RRIVSLSERRLA

>member
-1 MRQNRLNSGTSKK
+1 MSG
-14 HTSRYG
+14 
-20 GAAVTNVLE
+20 VIE
-29 KARRVLGKKSVA
+29 KARRLLRRKSVA
-41 VSAAILILIA
+41 ITAAVLALAVVA
-51 AAAAFIGPR
+51 AAVSVP
-60 LLAEPAAEI
+60 LLLSKNVDEI
-69 TYSDFTRDLA
+69 AYSDFSRELEA
-79 NKKVQK
+79 GKVRKIQ
-85 VLIESGGLSVTMTDR
+85 VQEGGLSVWTGDQQ
-100 DVFVRMP
+100 VFVRVP
-107 NGLVSA
+107 SSHLSA
-113 DYIERITAAGAEVDF
+113 QTVDRATAAGAQVVF
-128 KKPGFDAAHVASI
+128 QKSGIDAAHAASFVISLIMVAAI
-141 LVPLVLVA
+141 LALVA
-149 AVLVMLAIQTDF
+149 VQVDF
-161 KPTSRWPRVI
+161 KPTSRWPRAV
-171 RSLPNRFDDVAG
+171 SNVPDRFDDVAG
-183 QEEAKGELQE
+183 QEEAKAELQE
-193 VIAFLRD
+193 VIAFLSD
-200 SEAFTKVGARI
+200 AQAFEKVGARI
-211 PRGLL
+211 PKGVL

-257 GRVSKLFE
+257 SRVSKLFE
-265 QARKKA
+265 QARRRA

-295 REFEATL
+295 REFESTL

-311 FNTTAGVIVIGATN
+311 FNTTSGVIVIGATN

-354 EAILNV
+354 EAILAV
-360 HARNVKLAE
+360 HARNVRLAAD
-369 GVSLASIAKGTPGFS
+369 VDLASIARGTPGFS
-384 GADLGNLLNEAA
+384 GADLSNLLNEAA
-396 IFAAREGLEEVTRDH
+396 IFAARDGVTEICREH

-424 RRTLVISDEERRLV
+424 RRSLVISPEERKLV

-449 CLLPASDKVHSATI
+449 CLTPGSDKVHSATI

-470 GLVMRLPEHDR
+470 GLVMRLPENDR
-481 FCIPVEKLEADLI
+481 YCIPVEKLEADLI

-503 EIVFGAKKVTTG
+503 EVVFGPRKVTTG

-524 NIVTKMVTEW
+524 NIATRMVTEW
-534 GMSPAIGM
+534 GMSPVIGM
-542 VRVARSGDSLP
+542 VKVGRSGESFP
-553 REVEQE
+553 REVDQE
-559 IRRIIDEMY
+559 IRRIVEEMY
-568 AAAKTCIEDNRDA
+568 AAAKACIEDNREA
-581 LDALTEAL
+581 LDDLVDAL

-600 RAIVARQEARLA
+600 RRIVSLSETRLA

>member
-1 MRQNRLNSGTSKK
+1 MAVF
-14 HTSRYG
+14 
-20 GAAVTNVLE
+20 AAVLALV
-29 KARRVLGKKSVA
+29 
-41 VSAAILILIA
+41 IA
-51 AAAAFIGPR
+51 AAVFIGPR
-60 LLAEPAAEI
+60 LLAEPPVEI
-69 TYSDFTRDLA
+69 SYSEFTRDLA
-79 NKKVQK
+79 AKKVQK
-85 VLIESGGLSVTMTDR
+85 VLIESGGLSVSTSDR
-100 DVFVRMP
+100 NVFVRMP

-113 DYIERITAAGAEVDF
+113 DYIERVTASGAEVDF
-128 KKPGFDAAHVASI
+128 KKPGFDAAHLASI

-183 QEEAKGELQE
+183 QEEAKAELQE

-257 GRVSKLFE
+257 SRVAKLFE

-295 REFEATL
+295 REFESTL

-340 DRQVHIGLPDITGR
+340 DRQVHIGLPDIGGR

-396 IFAAREGLEEVTRDH
+396 IFAAREGVEEVTRDH

-424 RRTLVISDEERRLV
+424 RRSLVISDEERRLV

-470 GLVMRLPEHDR
+470 GLVMRLPDHDR

-503 EIVFGAKKVTTG
+503 EIVFGAKRVTTG

-581 LDALTEAL
+581 LDALTQAL

-600 RAIVARQEARLA
+600 REIVAKLETRLA

>member
-1 MRQNRLNSGTSKK
+1 M
-14 HTSRYG
+14 
-20 GAAVTNVLE
+20 GAPPVTNVLE
-29 KARRVLGKKSVA
+29 KARRQLSKKSVA
-41 VSAAILILIA
+41 VSAAILALLVA
-51 AAAAFIGPR
+51 AAVFMGPR
-60 LLAEPAAEI
+60 LLAEPVAEI
-69 TYSDFTRDLA
+69 SYSDFTRELSD
-79 NKKVQK
+79 KKVQK
-85 VLIESGGLSVTMTDR
+85 VLIESGGLSVSMADR

-113 DYIERITAAGAEVDF
+113 DYIERITAAGAQVDF
-128 KKPGFDAAHVASI
+128 KKPGFDAAHIAGILGPII
-141 LVPLVLVA
+141 LVL
-149 AVLVMLAIQTDF
+149 AVLAMLAIQTDF
-161 KPTSRWPRVI
+161 KPTSRWPRVV

-183 QEEAKGELQE
+183 QDEAKAELQE
-193 VIAFLRD
+193 VIAFLKD
-200 SEAFTKVGARI
+200 SEAFTRVGARI

-340 DRQVHIGLPDITGR
+340 DRQVHIGLPDISGR

-369 GVSLASIAKGTPGFS
+369 GVSMTSIAKGTPGFS

-396 IFAAREGLEEVTRDH
+396 IFAAREGAAQVNREH
-411 LEAARNKIIMGLE
+411 LEAARNKILMGLE
-424 RRTLVISDEERRLV
+424 RRSLVISNDERRLV

-470 GLVMRLPEHDR
+470 GLVMRLPDHDR

-503 EIVFGAKKVTTG
+503 EVVFGPKKVTTG

-542 VRVARSGDSLP
+542 VRVSHSGESLP

-568 AAAKTCIEDNRDA
+568 EAAKACVEDNRDA

-595 EGDEV
+595 DGDEV
-600 RAIVARQEARLA
+600 REIVSQRQALLA

>member
-1 MRQNRLNSGTSKK
+1 M
-14 HTSRYG
+14 TSRYG

-29 KARRVLGKKSVA
+29 KARQVLGKKSVA
-41 VSAAILILIA
+41 VSAAILILIVA
-51 AAAAFIGPR
+51 AAVFIGPR

-79 NKKVQK
+79 NKRVQK

-149 AVLVMLAIQTDF
+149 AVLAMLAIQTDF

-183 QEEAKGELQE
+183 QDEAKAELQE

-340 DRQVHIGLPDITGR
+340 DRQVHIGLPDISGR

-396 IFAAREGLEEVTRDH
+396 IFAAREGVEAVTRDH

-503 EIVFGAKKVTTG
+503 EVVFGAKKVTTG

-542 VRVARSGDSLP
+542 VRVARSGESLP

-600 RAIVARQEARLA
+600 RAIVAQRETRLA

>member
-1 MRQNRLNSGTSKK
+1 M
-14 HTSRYG
+14 
-20 GAAVTNVLE
+20 TNVIE
-29 KARRVLGKKSVA
+29 KARRVLAKKSVA
-41 VSAAILILIA
+41 VSAAILALVVA
-51 AAAAFIGPR
+51 AAVFIGPR
-60 LLAEPAAEI
+60 LLVEPPEEI
-69 TYSDFTRDLA
+69 SYSEFTRDLA
-79 NKKVQK
+79 NKRVQK
-85 VLIESGGLSVTMTDR
+85 VLIESGGLSVAMTDR

-113 DYIERITAAGAEVDF
+113 DYIERVTASGAEVDF
-128 KKPGFDAAHVASI
+128 KKPGFDAAHLASI

-149 AVLVMLAIQTDF
+149 AVLAMLAIQTDF

-183 QEEAKGELQE
+183 QEEAKAELQE

-340 DRQVHIGLPDITGR
+340 DRQVHIGLPDVSGR
-354 EAILNV
+354 EAILGV
-360 HARNVKLAE
+360 HARTIKLAA
-369 GVSLASIAKGTPGFS
+369 GVSLASVAKGTPGFS

-396 IFAAREGLEEVTRDH
+396 IFAARAGVEEVTRDH

-424 RRTLVISDEERRLV
+424 RRSLVISDEERRLV

-470 GLVMRLPEHDR
+470 GLVMRLPDHDR

-503 EIVFGAKKVTTG
+503 EVVFGAKKVTTG

-568 AAAKTCIEDNRDA
+568 AAARTCIEDNRDA

-600 RAIVARQEARLA
+600 REIVAKQDTRLA

>member
-1 MRQNRLNSGTSKK
+1 M
-14 HTSRYG
+14 
-20 GAAVTNVLE
+20 TNVLE
-29 KARRVLGKKSVA
+29 KARQLLARKGVVA
-41 VSAAILILIA
+41 FAAILVLIIA
-51 AAAAFIGPR
+51 GAVFMAPR
-60 LLAEPAAEI
+60 LLAEPVAEI
-69 TYSDFTRDLA
+69 SYSDFTRELA
-79 NKKVQK
+79 GKKVQR
-85 VLIESGGLSVTMTDR
+85 VLIESGGLTVTMVDR
-100 DVFVRMP
+100 HVFVRMP
-107 NGLVSA
+107 SGLVSA
-113 DYIERITAAGAEVDF
+113 DYIERITASGAEVDF
-128 KKPGFDAAHVASI
+128 RKPGFDPAQMASI
-141 LVPLVLVA
+141 LVPLVLVG
-149 AVLVMLAIQTDF
+149 AVLFMLAIQTDF
-161 KPTSRWPRVI
+161 KPTSRWPKVVRGVT
-171 RSLPNRFDDVAG
+171 NRFDDVAG
-183 QEEAKGELQE
+183 QEEAKAELQE
-193 VIAFLRD
+193 VIAFLKD

-295 REFEATL
+295 REFESTL

-311 FNTTAGVIVIGATN
+311 FNTTQGVIVIGATN

-340 DRQVHIGLPDITGR
+340 DRQVHIGLPDIAGR

-360 HARNVKLAE
+360 HARNVKLAQN
-369 GVSLASIAKGTPGFS
+369 VSLAAIAKGTPGFS

-396 IFAAREGLEEVTRDH
+396 IFAAREGVEEVTREH
-411 LEAARNKIIMGLE
+411 LEAARNKIMMGLE
-424 RRTLVISDEERRLV
+424 RRSLVITDEERRLV

-463 IPHGQAL
+463 IPHDQAL

-503 EIVFGAKKVTTG
+503 EVVFGPKKVTTG

-524 NIVTKMVTEW
+524 SIVTRMVTEW

-542 VRVARSGDSLP
+542 VRIARSGDSLP

-568 AAAKTCIEDNRDA
+568 EAAKACIESHRDA

-589 LEHETI
+589 LEHETV
-595 EGDEV
+595 EGDEI
-600 RAIVARQEARLA
+600 RRIVLKQKPRLA

>member
-1 MRQNRLNSGTSKK
+1 M
-14 HTSRYG
+14 
-20 GAAVTNVLE
+20 GAPPVTNVLE
-29 KARRVLGKKSVA
+29 KARQLLSRKSVA
-41 VSAAILILIA
+41 VSAAILALLIA
-51 AAAAFIGPR
+51 VAVFLAPR
-60 LLAEPAAEI
+60 FLAQSVAEI
-69 TYSDFTRDLA
+69 NYSEFTRELGQ
-79 NKKVQK
+79 KKVQK
-85 VLIESGGLSVTMTDR
+85 VLIESGGLSVSLADR
-100 DVFVRMP
+100 NVFVRMP

-113 DYIERITAAGAEVDF
+113 EYIERITASGAEVDF
-128 KKPGFDAAHVASI
+128 KKPGFDPAHMASI
-141 LVPLVLVA
+141 IVPIVLVL

-161 KPTSRWPRVI
+161 KPTSRWPKVV
-171 RSLPNRFDDVAG
+171 RSIPNRFDDVAG
-183 QEEAKGELQE
+183 QDEAKAELQE
-193 VIAFLRD
+193 VIAFLKD
-200 SEAFTKVGARI
+200 ADAFTKVGARI

-295 REFEATL
+295 REFESTL

-331 PALLRPGRF
+331 AALLRPGRF
-340 DRQVHIGLPDITGR
+340 DRQVHIGLPDICGR
-354 EAILNV
+354 EAILDV
-360 HARNVKLAE
+360 HARNIKLAH

-396 IFAAREGLEEVTRDH
+396 IFAAREGVGEVTREH

-424 RRTLVISDEERRLV
+424 RRSLVITDEERRLV

-449 CLLPASDKVHSATI
+449 TLLPASDQVHSATI

-503 EIVFGAKKVTTG
+503 EVVFGAKKVTTG

-524 NIVTKMVTEW
+524 NIVTRMVTEW

-542 VRVARSGDSLP
+542 VRVTRAGDNLP

-568 AAAKTCIEDNRDA
+568 EAAKACIEDNRDA

-589 LEHETI
+589 LEHETV

-600 RAIVARQEARLA
+600 RRIIDMQQARLA

>member
-1 MRQNRLNSGTSKK
+1 
-14 HTSRYG
+14 
-20 GAAVTNVLE
+20 VV
-29 KARRVLGKKSVA
+29 
-41 VSAAILILIA
+41 
-51 AAAAFIGPR
+51 
-60 LLAEPAAEI
+60 
-69 TYSDFTRDLA
+69 
-79 NKKVQK
+79 
-85 VLIESGGLSVTMTDR
+85 
-100 DVFVRMP
+100 
-107 NGLVSA
+107 
-113 DYIERITAAGAEVDF
+113 
-128 KKPGFDAAHVASI
+128 
-141 LVPLVLVA
+141 
-149 AVLVMLAIQTDF
+149 
-161 KPTSRWPRVI
+161 

-183 QEEAKGELQE
+183 QDEAKAELQE
-193 VIAFLRD
+193 VIAFLKD
-200 SEAFTKVGARI
+200 SEAFTRVGARI

-295 REFEATL
+295 REFESTL

-340 DRQVHIGLPDITGR
+340 DRQVHIGLPDIGGR

-360 HARNVKLAE
+360 HARNVKLAA
-369 GVSLASIAKGTPGFS
+369 GVSLVSIAKGTPGFS

-396 IFAAREGLEEVTRDH
+396 IFAARAGLEEVTHDH

-424 RRTLVISDEERRLV
+424 RRSLVISDEERRLV

-470 GLVMRLPEHDR
+470 GLVMRLPDHDR

-503 EIVFGAKKVTTG
+503 EVVFGPKKVTTG

-568 AAAKTCIEDNRDA
+568 AAAKACIEDNRDA

-589 LEHETI
+589 LDHETI

-600 RAIVARQEARLA
+600 RQIVAKQETRLA

>member
-1 MRQNRLNSGTSKK
+1 L
-14 HTSRYG
+14 RYG

-29 KARRVLGKKSVA
+29 KARRVLAKKSVA
-41 VSAAILILIA
+41 FSAAILALVIA
-51 AAAAFIGPR
+51 AAVFIGPR
-60 LLAEPAAEI
+60 LVAEPPVEI
-69 TYSDFTRDLA
+69 TYSEFTRHLA
-79 NKKVQK
+79 DKKVRR
-85 VLIESGGLSVTMTDR
+85 VLIESGGLSVSMADR
-100 DVFVRMP
+100 DVSVRMP

-113 DYIERITAAGAEVDF
+113 DYIERITASGAEVDF
-128 KKPGFDAAHVASI
+128 KKPGFDAAHLASI
-141 LVPLVLVA
+141 LVPLILVA

-161 KPTSRWPRVI
+161 KPTARWPRVI
-171 RSLPNRFDDVAG
+171 RSIPNRFDDVAG
-183 QEEAKGELQE
+183 QEEAKAELQE

-295 REFEATL
+295 REFESTL

-340 DRQVHIGLPDITGR
+340 DRQVHIGLPDIGGR

-360 HARNVKLAE
+360 HARNVKLAA
-369 GVSLASIAKGTPGFS
+369 GVSLSSIAKGTPGFS
-384 GADLGNLLNEAA
+384 GADLSNLLNEAA
-396 IFAAREGLEEVTRDH
+396 IFAARQGVEEITRDH

-424 RRTLVISDEERRLV
+424 RRSLVISDEERRLV

-470 GLVMRLPEHDR
+470 GLVMRLPDHDR
-481 FCIPVEKLEADLI
+481 FCIPVEKLEADLV

-503 EIVFGAKKVTTG
+503 EVVFGPKKVTTG

-534 GMSPAIGM
+534 GMSPAVGM
-542 VRVARSGDSLP
+542 VRVSRSGDSLP

-568 AAAKTCIEDNRDA
+568 AAAKSCIKDNRDA

-600 RAIVARQEARLA
+600 REIVAKQETRLA

>member
-1 MRQNRLNSGTSKK
+1 M
-14 HTSRYG
+14 
-20 GAAVTNVLE
+20 GAPPVTNVLE
-29 KARRVLGKKSVA
+29 KARRVLTKKSVA
-41 VSAAILILIA
+41 VSAAILALVIA
-51 AAAAFIGPR
+51 AAVFIGPR
-60 LLAEPAAEI
+60 LLAEPPVEI
-69 TYSDFTRDLA
+69 TYSEFTRQLA
-79 NKKVQK
+79 DKKVQK
-85 VLIESGGLSVTMTDR
+85 VLIESGGLSVSMADR
-100 DVFVRMP
+100 NVLVRMP

-113 DYIERITAAGAEVDF
+113 DYIERITASGAEVDF
-128 KKPGFDAAHVASI
+128 KKPGFDAAHLASI
-141 LVPLVLVA
+141 LVPLVLVG

-171 RSLPNRFDDVAG
+171 RSIPNRFDDVAG
-183 QEEAKGELQE
+183 QEEAKAELQE

-200 SEAFTKVGARI
+200 SDAFKKVGARI

-295 REFEATL
+295 REFESTL

-340 DRQVHIGLPDITGR
+340 DRQVHIGLPDIGGR

-360 HARNVKLAE
+360 HARNIKLAE

-396 IFAAREGLEEVTRDH
+396 IFAAREGGEAVTRDH

-424 RRTLVISDEERRLV
+424 RRSLVISDEERRLV

-470 GLVMRLPEHDR
+470 GLVMRLPDHDR

-503 EIVFGAKKVTTG
+503 EVVFGPKKVTTG

-581 LDALTEAL
+581 LDALTKAL

-600 RAIVARQEARLA
+600 RQIVAKQETRLA